1 MASMLSVSNHR
12 GSSDMVAYWIAA
24 LSAEDMAP
32 LKDYAAQARIAV
44 DKYGG
49 RSLSRLGRF
58 KLLEGEFVGDKMAVI
73 EFDTMEQAVACYNSP
88 EYQKA
93 KALRDGKTD
102 AVFFVLE
109 GTE

>member
-1 MASMLSVSNHR
+1 MASMRSASTHR
-12 GSSDMVAYWIAA
+12 DSSDVVAYWIAA

-58 KLLEGEFVGDKMAVI
+58 QLLEGEFIGDKMAVI

-93 KALRDGKTD
+93 KDLRDGKTD
-102 AVFFVLE
+102 ALFFVVE
-109 GTE
+109 GTD

>member
-1 MASMLSVSNHR
+1 MRSVSNR
-12 GSSDMVAYWIAA
+12 WDSSDMVAYWIAA

-58 KLLEGEFVGDKMAVI
+58 QLLEGEFVGDKMAVI

-93 KALRDGKTD
+93 KDLRDGKTD
-102 AVFFVLE
+102 AVFFVVE
-109 GTE
+109 GTG

>member
-1 MASMLSVSNHR
+1 MRWGSIPRA
-12 GSSDMVAYWIAA
+12 SSDMVAYWIAA

-58 KLLEGEFVGDKMAVI
+58 ELLEGDFVGDKMAVI

-93 KALRDGKTD
+93 KDLRDGKTD
-102 AVFFVLE
+102 AVFFVVE

>member
-1 MASMLSVSNHR
+1 MLSVSNHR
-12 GSSDMVAYWIAA
+12 GSSDRVAYWIAA

-49 RSLSRLGRF
+49 RSLSRLGRL

-102 AVFFVLE
+102 AVFFVVE

>member
-1 MASMLSVSNHR
+1 MRSASIR
-12 GSSDMVAYWIAA
+12 KDSSDMVAYWIAA

-32 LKDYAAQARIAV
+32 LKDYAAQARIAI

-49 RSLSRLGRF
+49 RSLSRVGRF
-58 KLLEGEFVGDKMAVI
+58 QLLEGEFIGDKMAVI

-93 KALRDGKTD
+93 KALREGKTD
-102 AVFFVLE
+102 ALFIVVE
-109 GTE
+109 GTD